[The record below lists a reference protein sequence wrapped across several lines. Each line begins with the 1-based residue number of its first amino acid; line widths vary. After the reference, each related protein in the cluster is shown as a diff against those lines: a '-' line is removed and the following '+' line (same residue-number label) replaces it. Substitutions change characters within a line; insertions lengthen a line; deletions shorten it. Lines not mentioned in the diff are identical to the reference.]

1 MVQLWRK
8 RVTTR
13 SVLAGLVA
21 GILSLT
27 FAGELQAGDGWR
39 DGEPMITARS
49 HAGAALLGD
58 DFYVVGGDSTSGPLS
73 LTEIYDMKGN
83 IWRASAALPVGLQQF
98 GMASSAGKLY
108 VAGGLQAGEAEGEP
122 AHATS
127 KVWILDPRIGTWTDG
142 PRLPDARSDLG
153 LVNVGDKLYALG
165 GQGENAE
172 QVYMYDP
179 ALDKWQVV
187 GSPMPVARSGAAYV
201 ASGKSI
207 YAIGGRIGGTA
218 SARVDV
224 FDTASGTWRAAASL
238 PEARAGHVAALVN
251 GRIHVTGGE
260 SLSPPKTYADHF
272 VLDAQGKGWTRL
284 AALHVPRHGSVAG
297 AYGNQ
302 FVVIGGSPGAGV
314 YTVFTQSDTVD
325 IYDAGG
331 GK

>member
-1 MVQLWRK
+1 MVQRWR
-8 RVTTR
+8 RR
-13 SVLAGLVA
+13 AMMRRVLAALV
-21 GILSLT
+21 GGFLSLT
-27 FAGELQAGDGWR
+27 CVGELEAGDGWR

-73 LTEIYDMKGN
+73 LTEIYDMQGN

-98 GMASSAGKLY
+98 GMTSDAGKLY

-122 AHATS
+122 ARATNRFL
-127 KVWILDPRIGTWTDG
+127 VLDPRVGAWTDG
-142 PRLPDARSDLG
+142 PGLPGARSDLG
-153 LVNVGDKLYALG
+153 LVNVGGKLYALG

-172 QVYMYDP
+172 QVYMFDT
-179 ALDKWQVV
+179 ALDKWQVT
-187 GSPMPVARSGAAYV
+187 GSAMPVARSGAAYV
-201 ASGKSI
+201 ASGKLI
-207 YAIGGRIGGTA
+207 YAIGGRIDGAT

-224 FDTASGTWRAAASL
+224 FDTVSGTWHVGAAL
-238 PEARAGHVAALVN
+238 PEARTGHVAALVN

-272 VLDAQGKGWTRL
+272 VLDAGGKGWTRL
-284 AALHVPRHGSVAG
+284 ASLHVPRHGSVAG
-297 AYGNQ
+297 AYGNR

-325 IYDAGG
+325 IYDAE